1 MENQKEIKLSSG
13 WSNISLYGAL
23 ILLILISIVIYLFL
37 PERKMDNGMIIGGI
51 IYVALVCFIVYL
63 FIYLSSAKVIDGK
76 VILKKQFRPA
86 KSYGFDK
93 IGELSSFRL
102 KRSKYITVEMK
113 NDDGSIE
120 KYVIMNSSALLSF
133 ENQDAEEILFSLK
146 RIGRLDKIPKDN

>member
-13 WSNISLYGAL
+13 WSNISLYGGA
-23 ILLILISIVIYLFL
+23 ILLILVSVAIYLVA
-37 PERKMDNGMIIGGI
+37 PREMTNGVIIGGI
-51 IYVALVCFIVYL
+51 IYVALVCFMVYL
-63 FIYLSSAKVIDGK
+63 FLYTSSAKVTDEK

-93 IGELSSFRL
+93 IGELSSFTI
-102 KRSKYITVEMK
+102 KRSKYTIVEMK

-120 KYVIMNSSALLSF
+120 KYVIMNSNHLLSF

-146 RIGRLDKIPKDN
+146 RIGRLGKNPEQK